1 MNENSELILKQVALK
16 GAIKLTKDSFDI
28 SNDINTQLDVIKNI
42 STNLF
47 EYLKDGYETKVEIA
61 YGVEPEKEQ
70 EQKVTYKYGNDESAG
85 DDTASEPQKKFVRD
99 LFAKL
104 PSSEKVK
111 FDKDVNGATMSWQY
125 AKKHIELFQEII
137 EKEENSAP
145 F

>member
-47 EYLKDGYETKVEIA
+47 EYLKDGYVATEVPSVVEF
-61 YGVEPEKEQ
+61 EPTNEQ
-70 EQKVTYKYGNDESAG
+70 NVTYKYGNDEKSG

-104 PSSEKVK
+104 PSSEKAK

-137 EKEENSAP
+137 EKEENTAP